1 MNLID
6 SYYTNE
12 ISIKHS
18 RFIAELF
25 PIENQQQARTMIKQQ
40 KTKYFDATHV
50 VHAFIIGL
58 SGEVMGMSDDGE
70 PSGTAGRP
78 VLDVLKGSG
87 CTNVLLTV
95 TRYFGG
101 TLLGTGGLVKA
112 YNESAT
118 SVIKIA
124 KMKPYVETTFFSFET
139 NYALYDQIK
148 NILVKNECSEIKE
161 NFATSIEIEAKVP
174 SVKFEIIEKAIND
187 LSNGSIV
194 ITKN

>member
-25 PIENQQQARTMIKQQ
+25 PIENQQQARNMIKQQ

-112 YNESAT
+112 YSESA
-118 SVIKIA
+118 SEVLKIA
-124 KMKPYVETTFFSFET
+124 KIKPYIEMTSFSFET
-139 NYALYDQIK
+139 NYSLYDQIK
-148 NILVKNECSEIKE
+148 NMLLKNECSEIKE
-161 NFATSIEIEAKVP
+161 DFTTLIKIEAKVP
-174 SVKFEIIEKAIND
+174 SVNFEIIERTIND

-194 ITKN
+194 ICKS